1 MQVALRVV
9 GGEDSRAVHPRAQLL
24 EKISALGWPVLELKL
39 VEVDALLPRSG
50 IQPSVQAEP

>member
-1 MQVALRVV
+1 MV

-24 EKISALGWPVLELKL
+24 EKISALGWPILELKH
-39 VEVDALLPRSG
+39 VEVDVLLPQSG